1 MRLLVR
7 IDNALAYAL
16 RPGSDLKEFEDQVQ
30 MIQYEIQQLS
40 KKGIG
45 PDFTYRL
52 TSKRDWN
59 CYFYDLD
66 LRDLGWKA
74 TPIGRTASGSAT
86 RYYVHTTT
94 EPPTLVHRNE
104 SGLVSVKEVLL
115 GFYRGAFLSR
125 VGVLDNPT
133 FHYTGPEYQHEWSEG
148 QGSHPGFMRNST
160 YFSMT
165 TLDIEDEGREM
176 SSIPGPIHILVGARP
191 RFHLLMSFEL
201 QSQLYTVIKPTQEP
215 DVVLKDMRGA
225 LHSCA
230 DVLARHNAQGRLG
243 WTLYQ
248 LKSNREQGMETLALQ
263 QVELPLMERQT
274 TLAMSTGPLQS
285 LSYAFSHI
293 VGIEKQ
299 QGYSEIS
306 WLLEIGTIP
315 MAIKQKY
322 AGERGLTALAER
334 WECMPCSGYMDP
346 SPFSHSVLGS
356 IYCGSAML
364 AEIPPPRLEIQDIF
378 KLNFFVKG
386 LRSIRVNRMQAQY
399 PQDSVDTLVSRFI
412 RRWNKYRHPNVL
424 SLKGIRIMPRKGI
437 GLVFPRTQTKS
448 LREYLDM
455 RPEVD
460 RGLRC
465 AQVSSGLTYLHE
477 AKVIH
482 GDLRAANLLVSIT
495 GEAIVSDPIILA
507 DNTLKDEHS
516 RFRWMAPEIIKGE
529 HQNRSSDVYSLGM
542 TILEIITDAP
552 PYAEKSDAE
561 VLDTLSSEPAFLL
574 PERPEEIIPNHSK
587 DGNDLWRVLLHCWGF
602 DRGPNNRLL
611 AAQVAMAMK
620 SITRDG
626 LKKAAQAKIDTTRYT
641 SEAFRESYELSE
653 IDSGS
658 ILSSGHSTSHC
669 NDPGT
674 NNLATNYQEN
684 SDSASHSLKVAR
696 EVVRRLALHGCEN
709 ITDHID
715 EDSFGPFPLFRGGF
729 GDVFRGSL
737 LSSLRVAVK
746 TPHISSNILGEDLQ
760 YIKATREIHT
770 WSKCD
775 HPNVLHFLGLAE
787 FRGQIG
793 MVAPWMENGSLPR
806 YLEKVF
812 SVDRCK
818 LCTQIC
824 EGVAYLHVIGIVHGD
839 LKGEN
844 VLVSGDG
851 VAVIGDFGGSLLR
864 NRSLKIIPLEVSD
877 WVVSDIPVGCEA
889 FALRCPEQ
897 FYDKV
902 LQAPEIFLPGGM
914 NEKDESTDKSES
926 RVSQAGTNASPNT
939 RESDI
944 YALGMT
950 ILVSH

>member
-1 MRLLVR
+1 MNFWEPTRRDILLGLASTGPIPEDRRLLVR

-285 LSYAFSHI
+285 LSYAWEHI

-315 MAIKQKY
+315 MAIK
-322 AGERGLTALAER
+322 
-334 WECMPCSGYMDP
+334 
-346 SPFSHSVLGS
+346 
-356 IYCGSAML
+356 
-364 AEIPPPRLEIQDIF
+364 
-378 KLNFFVKG
+378 
-386 LRSIRVNRMQAQY
+386 
-399 PQDSVDTLVSRFI
+399 
-412 RRWNKYRHPNVL
+412 
-424 SLKGIRIMPRKGI
+424 
-437 GLVFPRTQTKS
+437 
-448 LREYLDM
+448 
-455 RPEVD
+455 
-460 RGLRC
+460 C

-542 TILEIITDAP
+542 
-552 PYAEKSDAE
+552 
-561 VLDTLSSEPAFLL
+561 
-574 PERPEEIIPNHSK
+574 
-587 DGNDLWRVLLHCWGF
+587 
-602 DRGPNNRLL
+602 
-611 AAQVAMAMK
+611 
-620 SITRDG
+620 
-626 LKKAAQAKIDTTRYT
+626 
-641 SEAFRESYELSE
+641 
-653 IDSGS
+653 
-658 ILSSGHSTSHC
+658 
-669 NDPGT
+669 
-674 NNLATNYQEN
+674 
-684 SDSASHSLKVAR
+684 VAR

-775 HPNVLHFLGLAE
+775 HPNVLHFLGLVV
-787 FRGQIG
+787 FRDQIG
-793 MVAPWMENGSLPR
+793 MVAPWMENGSLSS
-806 YLEKVF
+806 YLRKTL
-812 SVDRCK
+812 SADRCK
-818 LCTQIC
+818 LCTEIC
-824 EGVAYLHVIGIVHGD
+824 EGVAYLHKIGIVHGD

-844 VLVSGDG
+844 VLISSEGTAVVS
-851 VAVIGDFGGSLLR
+851 DFGGSLLK
-864 NRSLKIIPLEVSD
+864 NRSLNVVPLEKGLSLTYR
-877 WVVSDIPVGCEA
+877 WA
-889 FALRCPEQ
+889 
-897 FYDKV
+897 
-902 LQAPEIFLPGGM
+902 APELLMQDGIH
-914 NEKDESTDKSES
+914 EIDDEDDIDEVQVNQTIPRS
-926 RVSQAGTNASPNT
+926 VSNTKAS
-939 RESDI
+939 DV

-950 ILVSH
+950 ILVSG